1 MPTRAQ
7 LKEKAKWAMRKT
19 KPSVML
25 IALVYLIIV
34 YVLEILEYK
43 VMFPGMSLYRI
54 YMTIMQGDLPPMST
68 GAAGQLIRLAIQ
80 VMTTMLGIGMT
91 SVCLNVSRF
100 RKVDFGSLFD
110 PFAMFFKLLW
120 LNILMGIY
128 IMLWTLLFIIP
139 GIIASYRYSMAVYIM
154 LDNPEYSASEC
165 MRRSKEMME
174 GKKLDLFVLQLSFIG
189 WQLLTIIPFVDIYV
203 LPYVQ
208 TTYAN
213 FYNALSGCVI
223 EDYTVHDDNGPSDN
237 SRGGWDSGKDPWD

>member
-7 LKEKAKWAMRKT
+7 LKQSAKNAMRNT
-19 KPSVML
+19 RPSVML

-34 YVLEILEYK
+34 YVLEILDYK
-43 VMFPGMSLYRI
+43 VMFPGMSLYRV
-54 YMTIMQGDLPPMST
+54 YMTILDGGLPPMNASAS
-68 GAAGQLIRLAIQ
+68 GRLIRIAIQ
-80 VMTTMLGIGMT
+80 VMTTMLGIGIT

-100 RKVDFGSLFD
+100 RQVDFGSLFD

-120 LNILMGIY
+120 LNILTGIY

-139 GIIASYRYSMAVYIM
+139 GIIASYRYSMAIYIM

-165 MRRSKEMME
+165 IRRSKEMMD

-189 WQLLTIIPFVDIYV
+189 WRLLTLIPFVDIYV

-213 FYNALSGCVI
+213 FYNALSGYVP
-223 EDYTVHDDNGPSDN
+223 EADYTVHGDNGPN
-237 SRGGWDSGKDPWD
+237 NGGGWDNGKDPWD

>member
-7 LKEKAKWAMRKT
+7 LKENAQDAMRNT

-25 IALVYLIIV
+25 IALVYLIII
-34 YVLEILEYK
+34 YVLTILEYK
-43 VMFPGMSLYRI
+43 VMFPGMSLYSI
-54 YMTIMQGDLPPMST
+54 VLTLAEGDLPPVST
-68 GAAGQLIRLAIQ
+68 SAAGQLIRLAIQ

-120 LNILMGIY
+120 LNILIGIY
-128 IMLWTLLFIIP
+128 TMLWTLLFIIP
-139 GIIASYRYSMAVYIM
+139 GLIASFRYSMAVYIM

-165 MRRSKEMME
+165 IRRSKEMMD
-174 GKKLDLFVLQLSFIG
+174 GKKLDLFVLELSFIG
-189 WQLLTIIPFVDIYV
+189 WQLLTVIPFVDIYV
-203 LPYVQ
+203 IPYVQ

-213 FYNALSGCVI
+213 FYNALSGYVP
-223 EDYTVHDDNGPSDN
+223 EADYTVHGGDGPYSG
-237 SRGGWDSGKDPWD
+237 GGWDGGKDPWD